1 MNRTGGLLWHWRAW
15 QRQAQWQGACD
26 GIGQWLDQVQPASQE
41 LLIIGASAGW
51 MMPVRWLQGFKK
63 ITTFDID
70 RWAAPL
76 FRWRHGR
83 PLQASGTQLLCH
95 TSDALTPLDAVL
107 RANPKAAV
115 LFDNILGQ
123 LRFQQPSLDH
133 ATAQIEK
140 IKRSMCAREWGS
152 VHDAYSGPVYPT
164 ESASKAPYCHQ
175 SVQAA
180 HLSPSPTDHS
190 AVPLAPEFTKF
201 SAQFNAQGEWLD
213 HLTSNVFPGGTP
225 VHHIVWTYAPRYSH
239 WLQAG
244 WIPL

>member
-1 MNRTGGLLWHWRAW
+1 MNPTGDLLWHWRAW
-15 QRQAQWQGACD
+15 QRQAEWQATCD

-83 PLQASGTQLLCH
+83 LLQASGTQLQCH
-95 TSDALTPLDAVL
+95 TRDALTPLDAVL
-107 RANPKAAV
+107 RANPNAAV
-115 LFDNILGQ
+115 LFDNVLGQ

-133 ATAQIEK
+133 AAARIEK
-140 IKRSMCAREWGS
+140 ITRSMRTREWGS
-152 VHDAYSGPVYPT
+152 VHDAYSGPVYPRQ
-164 ESASKAPYCHQ
+164 SASTTPHGYQ
-175 SVQAA
+175 SIQAA
-180 HLSPSPTDHS
+180 YLSPSPIDHC
-190 AVPLAPEFTKF
+190 AVQLAPEFAKF
-201 SAQFNAQGEWLD
+201 SAQFNAQGDWLD
-213 HLTSNVFPGGTP
+213 HLTSNVFPSGTP
-225 VHHIVWTYAPRYSH
+225 VHHIAWPYAPRYAH